1 MEALTSKRGEP
12 GGNANTGNRQVVS
25 DNPESKIVG
34 NVVDCVHPSLVKVGV
49 GALDPPVDVAALL
62 LRRVDVLV
70 AVGNV
75 ARLVLCLELAAGHRV
90 DWSRLWTGQLGVLGV
105 GGCVLAV
112 DNWGGAAES
121 FLVNLCDWA
130 PQKTN

>member
-1 MEALTSKRGEP
+1 M
-12 GGNANTGNRQVVS
+12 
-25 DNPESKIVG
+25 
-34 NVVDCVHPSLVKVGV
+34 HPSLVNVGV

>member
-1 MEALTSKRGEP
+1 M
-12 GGNANTGNRQVVS
+12 
-25 DNPESKIVG
+25 
-34 NVVDCVHPSLVKVGV
+34 HPSLVNVGV

-75 ARLVLCLELAAGHRV
+75 ARLVLCLELTAGHRV
-90 DWSRLWTGQLGVLGV
+90 DWSRLWTGQLGVLGI

-112 DNWGGAAES
+112 DNWELPLSPSWSTCVTGPGVRGPAVGKPGVR
-121 FLVNLCDWA
+121 F
-130 PQKTN
+130 

>member
-1 MEALTSKRGEP
+1 M
-12 GGNANTGNRQVVS
+12 
-25 DNPESKIVG
+25 
-34 NVVDCVHPSLVKVGV
+34 
-49 GALDPPVDVAALL
+49 DVAALL

-90 DWSRLWTGQLGVLGV
+90 DWSRLWTGQLGVLGI

-121 FLVNLCDWA
+121 FLVNLCDWGRG
-130 PQKTN
+130 